1 LTKLVIKGT
10 GEEARAA
17 LQADFDARNAA
28 FEANLSAIL
37 KSASQATVT
46 EVPTKPPV
54 VTGWT
59 PEMERARQLK
69 R

>member
-28 FEANLSAIL
+28 FEASLNAVL
-37 KSASQATVT
+37 KSASQAIVT
-46 EVPTKPPV
+46 EIPTKPPIV
-54 VTGWT
+54 VDWT
-59 PEMERARQLK
+59 PEMERNRQLK